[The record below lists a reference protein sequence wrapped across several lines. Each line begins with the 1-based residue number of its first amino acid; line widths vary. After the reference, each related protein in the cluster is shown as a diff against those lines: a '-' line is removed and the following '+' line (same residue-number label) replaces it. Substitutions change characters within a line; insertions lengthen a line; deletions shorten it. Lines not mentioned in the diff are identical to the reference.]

1 MAAHVEDGAPR
12 PPELDWWLMRD
23 WGSPYA
29 GGWLDWPAGEFA
41 RARAARNVYVA
52 MSGFK
57 AAKDLPAW
65 CNANPAGW
73 DIVTMILNMKA
84 QAQRQQAVTRGLS
97 LIHI

>member
-1 MAAHVEDGAPR
+1 VAHARLGYATTRAAG
-12 PPELDWWLMRD
+12 
-23 WGSPYA
+23 Y
-29 GGWLDWPAGEFA
+29 DWPAGEFA

-84 QAQRQQAVTRGLS
+84 QANKRQAVNRGR
-97 LIHI
+97 